1 MRKAWIG
8 VGFVVVAVVGF
19 GLSTGSTR
27 AQPAAGAG
35 ADANHRKVTVSGT
48 ATVAV
53 KPDTARV
60 SFAVKGHGNDFKS
73 AAADCDKKAA
83 TVLKAIDELKVAG
96 LEIKKG
102 PLNFTN
108 HGGGFGPPLIGPGG
122 PPPMPLPPMG
132 VVPGGVAPPPP
143 PPPPPGVDILAD
155 QPPPVAPPAVQ
166 PPAVAQ
172 PPVVQPQPVPALPPP
187 MGGGPGEFPGMPGW
201 GGAFEVTRT
210 FTVVASFGK
219 EGGAGKLEDIVTVAD
234 KLLAAAVSAG
244 ATDAPV
250 FTTPAQ
256 SQFGGGFGPQQANR
270 VEFYRANLAAL
281 RQEAIKLAVADALAN
296 AKVATGAANITT
308 KEIVTI
314 TDQTQNQFGP
324 FGMQGQAAN
333 TGRGE
338 VQGDAELTVT
348 LSVTFSY

>member
-8 VGFVVVAVVGF
+8 GGFVLVAVIGF

-35 ADANHRKVTVSGT
+35 ADTHRKVTVSGT

-73 AAADCDKKAA
+73 AVADCDKKAG
-83 TVLKAIDELKVAG
+83 TVLKAIDELKIPG

-102 PLNFTN
+102 PLNLTQAA
-108 HGGGFGPPLIGPGG
+108 GGFGMPPLIGPGG
-122 PPPMPLPPMG
+122 PPPMG
-132 VVPGGVAPPPP
+132 IPGGVAPPPP
-143 PPPPPGVDILAD
+143 PPPLPGAIPPMALPGGVDVLFA
-155 QPPPVAPPAVQ
+155 
-166 PPAVAQ
+166 AQ
-172 PPVVQPQPVPALPPP
+172 PPVVAQPAVPQPAPLLPPP
-187 MGGGPGEFPGMPGW
+187 MGGPGGFPGGGW

-210 FTVVASFGK
+210 FTVIATFGK
-219 EGGAGKLEDIVTVAD
+219 EGGAGKLEDIVSVAD
-234 KLLAAAVSAG
+234 KLLTAAVSAG
-244 ATDAPV
+244 ATDAPT
-250 FTTPAQ
+250 FTTPGQ
-256 SQFGGGFGPQQANR
+256 PQFGLGGGGMNTPNR
-270 VEFYRANLAAL
+270 TEFYRANVAAL

-296 AKVATGAANITT
+296 AKVATGAANITA
-308 KEIVTI
+308 KEIVSI
-314 TDQTQNQFGP
+314 TDQTQTQFGA
-324 FGMQGQAAN
+324 FGMQGQATN